1 MTPRNLS
8 DVIDEMIS
16 VIPKNKI
23 HLILFFEDIKES
35 QKVRAPEDMTGWWQI
50 SNELDRM
57 LNKYN
62 YSKILK
68 LMLKPL
74 EYIPE
79 WKLNLI
85 SIFTTQP
92 LDEIKKDI
100 YG

>member
-1 MTPRNLS
+1 MTPRKLT

-16 VIPKNKI
+16 VIPKNEI

-35 QKVRAPEDMTGWWQI
+35 QRVRAHEDMTGWLQI
-50 SNELDRM
+50 SNKLDRM

-62 YSKILK
+62 CSKTLK
-68 LMLKPL
+68 LILKPL

-79 WKLNLI
+79 WKLKLI

>member
-50 SNELDRM
+50 SNELDKM

>member
-62 YSKILK
+62 YSKTLK

>member
-62 YSKILK
+62 YSETLK